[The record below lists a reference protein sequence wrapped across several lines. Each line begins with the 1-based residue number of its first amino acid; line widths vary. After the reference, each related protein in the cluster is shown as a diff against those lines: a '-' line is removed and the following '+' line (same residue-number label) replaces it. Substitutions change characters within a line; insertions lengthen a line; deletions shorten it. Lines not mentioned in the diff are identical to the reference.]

1 LGDGGRR
8 LPHGERRKDGARGTD
23 GRSGRYARSRHHGEH
38 PGAEQGEAGE
48 PPGVLVIDV
57 RRYNAALAVLFA
69 GRRGSLD
76 AVLAAA
82 SGARP
87 GDEVL
92 DVGCGPGHLARAL
105 ARRVGP
111 AGRVTGVDPARQMV
125 DYAQRHAG
133 LLPNC
138 RFLLSSAQHL
148 DLPDASVD
156 VVTSTFVLHH
166 IPPEARAEAFAQM
179 YRVLRPGGRLLLAD
193 AYPTGPV
200 AALLARLVARWGT
213 HAHGARGHGAHGH
226 GSHEGGDGQH
236 PAHGGGFA
244 DTDVRE
250 YAGALREVGFRELY
264 FRDFRP
270 WTRCLRGVKP

>member
-1 LGDGGRR
+1 MHREDGSDDDRGGESGDLGQG
-8 LPHGERRKDGARGTD
+8 PYGEH
-23 GRSGRYARSRHHGEH
+23 SPVSRHGQHPRHTRYWHHGLH
-38 PGAEQGEAGE
+38 PGAEQGEFAE
-48 PPGVLVIDV
+48 PPGVLVTNV
-57 RRYNAALAVLFA
+57 RRYNAVVAVLFA
-69 GRRGSLD
+69 GRRGSLN
-76 AVLAAA
+76 ATLAAA
-82 SGARP
+82 SGAQP

-92 DVGCGPGHLARAL
+92 DVGCGPGRLAHAL

-111 AGRVTGVDPARQMV
+111 AGQVTGVDPARQMV
-125 DYAQRHAG
+125 DYAQRRAG

-138 RFLLSSAQHL
+138 RFLLSSAQQL
-148 DLPDASVD
+148 DVPDASVD

-200 AALLARLVARWGT
+200 AAALARLVGR
-213 HAHGARGHGAHGH
+213 RGGHGH
-226 GSHEGGDGQH
+226 GHE
-236 PAHGGGFA
+236 HGHGRGFA

-250 YAGALREVGFRELY
+250 YAGALREVGFHKLY

-270 WTRCLRGVKP
+270 WTRCLRGVRPE